1 MLMNKITTS
10 NMELLIASSSF
21 MLLTGN
27 WTFFGTLL
35 DIYPFGDNVL
45 FVTSVFAITF
55 LAILLLLILLS
66 LFLPTRFVISFCLLA
81 AASGYFSGNY
91 GIVID
96 DIMIQNVMETDL
108 AETSDLLNPSYLSR
122 LFFLAIVPI
131 GLIFYFKKIKKS
143 FLKKLRFNS

>member
-10 NMELLIASSSF
+10 NMGLLIASSFF

-35 DIYPFGDNVL
+35 DIYPFGDNVF
-45 FVTSVFAITF
+45 FVTSVFAVTF

-66 LFLPTRFVISFCLLA
+66 LFLSTRFVIGFCLLAA

-131 GLIFYFKKIKKS
+131 GLMFYFKRVKI
-143 FLKKLRFNS
+143 